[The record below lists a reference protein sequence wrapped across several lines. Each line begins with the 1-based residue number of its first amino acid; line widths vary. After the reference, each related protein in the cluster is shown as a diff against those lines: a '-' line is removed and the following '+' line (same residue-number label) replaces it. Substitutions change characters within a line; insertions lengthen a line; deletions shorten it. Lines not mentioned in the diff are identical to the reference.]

1 MAGRKTKNTRP
12 NRSCLS
18 CIYSK
23 REHTKTGIVVKCEI
37 STLSKTVRIKSP
49 WTPCEW
55 FKFIQSAR
63 PEIDIHSR
71 ATAVFGVQKQLNKV
85 AEECSE
91 LAAAINKYLAG
102 ECSQSKIVEE
112 AAAVKFCLGY
122 LELWFGKKEIEVAE
136 QKKKGMNMELWE
148 KRWLHEKCVVERKDE
163 LIEQMQ
169 GVLSEVVTTFIDT
182 QRYPDPETV
191 TTGLRILL
199 PKMQSA
205 LEAAERKK

>member
-1 MAGRKTKNTRP
+1 MPHDAKYLNNQDKQRRSMKDYGRKKTKNTRP

-18 CIYSK
+18 CVYSK

-37 STLSKTVRIKSP
+37 STLSKTLRIKSP

-55 FKFIQSAR
+55 FKFVRSAR

-85 AEECSE
+85 AEECAE

-112 AAAVKFCLGY
+112 AADVKFCLGY
-122 LELWFGKKEIEVAE
+122 LELWFGKKEIKLAE
-136 QKKKGMNMELWE
+136 QKKI
-148 KRWLHEKCVVERKDE
+148 ERLAKK
-163 LIEQMQ
+163 
-169 GVLSEVVTTFIDT
+169 LS
-182 QRYPDPETV
+182 RHS
-191 TTGLRILL
+191 L
-199 PKMQSA
+199 A
-205 LEAAERKK
+205 EAG